1 MIRIRVDPYG
11 LSKDDPTALIVQDES
26 QFIDSRLKIRDA
38 LHEKK
43 DLNVIIKNRKIG
55 RWYESLKD
63 YQDVKME
70 TVSPSSV
77 LSQKLNLLAILSLN
91 LPVSD
96 PEIKE
101 LGLIEKAKKYPPQIR
116 LTAVGELENWMLS
129 VCVGKCLAV
138 KGGTLTHLAEIAS
151 FFLGRKEYQRH
162 PALRRLIDKKKKEWF
177 NSSIGKVYKWLFTD
191 FNERAFLIYA
201 WQILKNYDNTVS
213 ENILYETLETNRI
226 ILEPIEKCLDRIPPI
241 VCSDNYKKK
250 SDFSILI
257 EMKWKNILKSTFGY
271 KKSEI
276 RVDKNKVL
284 KQKFEQVIN
293 EAITKV
299 SGGIVG
305 EINALLVFVKENAF
319 FFSKKL
325 FNLIG
330 AKFSQFPD
338 KIEELSKFIPRK
350 FPSKPKLNWN
360 WSQMS
365 RWVIDEYFPYKKWS
379 IQQNRRDKKIEEI
392 AETYSQWLYM
402 KYPELKNELSP
413 LIYGS
418 WYRIKRY
425 IEQGFQIIW
434 IIIDNL
440 CWFYTEDVIRA
451 FKEQKLYCSSKPTP
465 CLSMLPSETRIS
477 KTALV
482 AGRLP
487 NQIEVTNY
495 QKYKLLFEDFCKQNN
510 IVRHRAILDRE
521 FRKSKLEKHQV
532 TCCIINKLDVSS
544 HGGFFDLEDEIKD
557 FLRRIAKYIKEF
569 LSPCL
574 VSKKF
579 KLVISTDHGSCTIP
593 QNIKGLK
600 APKGARAEKEHKRFV
615 YIDSTHNLNK
625 NWYFLDK
632 NKFGLMEG
640 IAIAKGYNFVGNRK
654 PKGLVHGGMTPE
666 ETLVPHLEFCLQP
679 LEIRDI
685 QCLHIS
691 APIPIGIK
699 KQKVELEIQNPN
711 DKKIYNAILFI
722 PSNSLEINIGTIPE
736 RNYVTKSIEIALPKK
751 DVIIDKDNTVTLQG
765 FYSFYCLGEPK
776 RGKIEVKINIRRI
789 IAVSETAEEL
799 FNI

>member
-1 MIRIRVDPYG
+1 MPFDYWT
-11 LSKDDPTALIVQDES
+11 KT
-26 QFIDSRLKIRDA
+26 RD
-38 LHEKK
+38 
-43 DLNVIIKNRKIG
+43 
-55 RWYESLKD
+55 
-63 YQDVKME
+63 
-70 TVSPSSV
+70 
-77 LSQKLNLLAILSLN
+77 
-91 LPVSD
+91 
-96 PEIKE
+96 
-101 LGLIEKAKKYPPQIR
+101 
-116 LTAVGELENWMLS
+116 
-129 VCVGKCLAV
+129 
-138 KGGTLTHLAEIAS
+138 
-151 FFLGRKEYQRH
+151 
-162 PALRRLIDKKKKEWF
+162 
-177 NSSIGKVYKWLFTD
+177 
-191 FNERAFLIYA
+191 NEF
-201 WQILKNYDNTVS
+201 
-213 ENILYETLETNRI
+213 
-226 ILEPIEKCLDRIPPI
+226 
-241 VCSDNYKKK
+241 KK
-250 SDFSILI
+250 S
-257 EMKWKNILKSTFGY
+257 
-271 KKSEI
+271 
-276 RVDKNKVL
+276 
-284 KQKFEQVIN
+284 
-293 EAITKV
+293 
-299 SGGIVG
+299 
-305 EINALLVFVKENAF
+305 
-319 FFSKKL
+319 
-325 FNLIG
+325 
-330 AKFSQFPD
+330 
-338 KIEELSKFIPRK
+338 KIEE
-350 FPSKPKLNWN
+350 
-360 WSQMS
+360 
-365 RWVIDEYFPYKKWS
+365 
-379 IQQNRRDKKIEEI
+379 
-392 AETYSQWLYM
+392 
-402 KYPELKNELSP
+402 
-413 LIYGS
+413 
-418 WYRIKRY
+418 
-425 IEQGFQIIW
+425 
-434 IIIDNL
+434 
-440 CWFYTEDVIRA
+440 
-451 FKEQKLYCSSKPTP
+451 
-465 CLSMLPSETRIS
+465 
-477 KTALV
+477 
-482 AGRLP
+482 
-487 NQIEVTNY
+487 
-495 QKYKLLFEDFCKQNN
+495 
-510 IVRHRAILDRE
+510 
-521 FRKSKLEKHQV
+521 HQV

-569 LSPCL
+569 LSPGL

-600 APKGARAEKEHKRFV
+600 APKGTRAEKEHKRFV